1 MVLGCLLPRCSLLC
15 RNGVWRG
22 IEFLIRKAGDSSRE
36 SLTIMRAV
44 LHPAPKADPKSSAN
58 VDPIGVLERAKNLAV
73 LFLLTA
79 AAIAIQG
86 YHPFVEDAEIYVP
99 GIKKLLDPVLYPFND
114 GFCASHARLT
124 LFPNLIAWS
133 VRITHLPLEWALL
146 AWQFACVFVLL
157 WGCWE
162 LGRICFGTARA
173 AYGGAALVASL
184 LTIPVAGTAL
194 YIMDQYVNTR
204 SFSTAASVWIA
215 VTMLQRKY
223 VRTALWLLFTALVHP
238 LMAVFGL
245 GLAGVVA
252 WQQRANVA
260 MRPQFVAAFLFLVLF
275 PPVTDA
281 YRQTLDSRPYFFLLR
296 WQWYEWLGIFA
307 PPIIFWWW
315 ARMARRR
322 GQHALETLCRACIVF
337 GGLGFLAALVITVPP
352 QGMRFVELQPL
363 RSLQLI
369 YIVLFSIGGALLAEY
384 VLKTKLWR
392 WLALFVPLCAGMFYV
407 QRQLFPATS
416 HIEWPGGNSRNP
428 WVQAFLWVRD
438 HTPVNSYFAL
448 DPDHMRLAG
457 EDQHGFRAIAERS
470 MLADRVKD
478 SGAVT
483 MFPALAGTW
492 LEQVNGEA
500 RWASF
505 AEADFERLHSE
516 YGVDWVVLQ
525 MPGVAGIE
533 CPYRNSAVLVCRI
546 AMGPNGAKA
555 Q

>member
-1 MVLGCLLPRCSLLC
+1 
-15 RNGVWRG
+15 
-22 IEFLIRKAGDSSRE
+22 
-36 SLTIMRAV
+36 MRAV
-44 LHPAPKADPKSSAN
+44 LHPAPKADPKSSTN
-58 VDPIGVLERAKNLAV
+58 VESIGVLERAKNPAI

-79 AAIAIQG
+79 AAIGIHG

-99 GIKKLLDPVLYPFND
+99 GIKKLLNPALYPFND
-114 GFCASHARLT
+114 GFFASHARLT

-133 VRITHLPLEWALL
+133 VRITHVPLEWALL
-146 AWQFACVFVLL
+146 AWQFVCVFVLL

-162 LGRICFGTARA
+162 LGRICFGSSRA

-184 LTIPVAGTAL
+184 LTIPVAGSAL

-204 SFSTAASVWIA
+204 SLSTAASVWIV
-215 VTMLQRKY
+215 VTMLQRRY
-223 VRTALWLLFTALVHP
+223 ARAALWVLFTALIHP

-245 GLAGVVA
+245 AFTGVLA
-252 WQQRANVA
+252 WQQRASVP
-260 MRPQFVAAFLFLVLF
+260 MRPKFLAAILFPSLF

-281 YRQTLDSRPYFFLLR
+281 YRLTLNSRPYFFLLR

-307 PPIIFWWW
+307 PLVIFWWW

-322 GQHALETLCRACIVF
+322 GQDVLATLYRACIVF
-337 GGLGFLAALVITVPP
+337 GGLGFLAAIVITVPP

-369 YIVLFSIGGALLAEY
+369 YIVLFSIGGALLAEH
-384 VLKTKLWR
+384 VLKAKLWR
-392 WLALFVPLCAGMFYV
+392 WLALFVPLCAGMFYA

-416 HIEWPGGNSRNP
+416 HIELPGKDSNNP
-428 WVQAFLWVRD
+428 WVQSFVWVRD

-448 DPDHMRLAG
+448 DPDHMRRPG
-457 EDQHGFRAIAERS
+457 EDQQGFRAIAERS
-470 MLADRVKD
+470 MLADRIKD

-483 MFPALAGTW
+483 MFPGLAGTW
-492 LEQVNGEA
+492 LEQMNSEA
-500 RWASF
+500 HWASF
-505 AEADFERLHSE
+505 GEADFERLHAK
-516 YGVDWVVLQ
+516 YGVDWLVLQ
-525 MPGVAGIE
+525 SPRVPGME

-546 AMGPNGAKA
+546 AIGPNGAKA

>member
-1 MVLGCLLPRCSLLC
+1 
-15 RNGVWRG
+15 
-22 IEFLIRKAGDSSRE
+22 
-36 SLTIMRAV
+36 MRAAP
-44 LHPAPKADPKSSAN
+44 PAPKVNPKHPASADRMVGRARPK
-58 VDPIGVLERAKNLAV
+58 DLAI
-73 LFLLTA
+73 LSLLTVA
-79 AAIAIQG
+79 AVSVQG

-99 GIKKLLDPVLYPFND
+99 GVKKLLNPGLYPYND
-114 GFCASHARLT
+114 GFFASHAKLT

-146 AWQFACVFVLL
+146 AWQFACIFALL

-162 LGRICFGTARA
+162 LGRICFDSSRA

-204 SFSTAASVWIA
+204 SFSTAASVWIV

-223 VRTALWLLFTALVHP
+223 ARAGLWLVFTALIHP

-245 GLAGVVA
+245 AFAGVLA
-252 WQQRANVA
+252 WTQRGSST
-260 MRPQFVAAFLFLVLF
+260 MRPQFAAALLLPVLF

-296 WQWYEWLGIFA
+296 WQWYEWLGIVA
-307 PPIIFWWW
+307 PLVIFWWW
-315 ARMARRR
+315 ARMARRS

-505 AEADFERLHSE
+505 GEADFERLHSE

-525 MPGVAGIE
+525 TPGVAGME